1 MRKLVSDPPQEIVVV
16 AEVFRFDSNKGYRLR
31 AKQSDPQFEALA
43 AYHNSDGGFTHL
55 AKWATS
61 RYLDAW

>member
-1 MRKLVSDPPQEIVVV
+1 MRKLVSDPPKEIV
-16 AEVFRFDSNKGYRLR
+16 AEVFRFDSNRLR
-31 AKQSDPQFEALA
+31 AKFETKRNPQFEALA

-61 RYLDAW
+61 RYLDA